1 MYANNIIEVICE
13 VNPQLNAGDINKKT
27 SFELLG
33 LSSLQLTEVI
43 LELEDKY
50 DIEIEVDT
58 VDANANFKT
67 IGDLSAALDSIIK
80 AKDA

>member
-1 MYANNIIEVICE
+1 MYANDIIEVICE
-13 VNPQLNAGDINKKT
+13 VNPQLNAGDINEKT